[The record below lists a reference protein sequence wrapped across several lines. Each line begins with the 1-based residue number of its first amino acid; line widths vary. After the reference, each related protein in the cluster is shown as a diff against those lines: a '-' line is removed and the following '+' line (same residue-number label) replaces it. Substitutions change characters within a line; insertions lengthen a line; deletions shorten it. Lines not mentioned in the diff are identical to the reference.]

1 MASLT
6 RNPGPGAP
14 PSAPSSAAAPAVPQ
28 APAPIVAPSSVP
40 MRRRR
45 PGVIAAAIGLTA
57 LGGLVSAALYIQ
69 TGHRVAVLAV
79 AVPLT
84 EGQQITAQDLVVADV
99 SLDPAVASIP
109 ASQESSV
116 VGKRAAMQLAP
127 GALLARADVTN
138 APLQPAGTSVVGVQL
153 KPGQLP
159 AGRLSVGEQVELVYT
174 PSSAQSAL
182 STGSAS
188 STQLPTTVAA
198 TIVNV
203 GAVDTQGNET
213 VDVAVTATLAP
224 GLAAQAATGDIALIA
239 VSAGGN

>member
-1 MASLT
+1 
-6 RNPGPGAP
+6 
-14 PSAPSSAAAPAVPQ
+14 
-28 APAPIVAPSSVP
+28 
-40 MRRRR
+40 
-45 PGVIAAAIGLTA
+45 
-57 LGGLVSAALYIQ
+57 
-69 TGHRVAVLAV
+69 
-79 AVPLT
+79 
-84 EGQQITAQDLVVADV
+84 VVADV

>member
-14 PSAPSSAAAPAVPQ
+14 PSAPSTAAAPAVPQ
-28 APAPIVAPSSVP
+28 APAPIVAPASVP

-79 AVPLT
+79 AVPLA
-84 EGQQITAQDLVVADV
+84 EGQLITAQDLVTADV

-116 VGKRAAMQLAP
+116 VQLAP
-127 GALLARADVTN
+127 GALLARGDVTN
-138 APLQPAGTSVVGVQL
+138 TPLQPAGTSVVGVQL

-188 STQLPTTVAA
+188 STQLPTTVQA